1 MTKLVS
7 ESPVDQAPSN
17 RFFSRPVTPTGWWAA
32 GLGIGFV
39 VLFLVNALIL
49 IPFSAALPPW
59 SRPLMIFY
67 GLFMLACGLGGALA
81 GLLALLRRGERSWL
95 VWLPLLPG
103 ALVIFLLLGEFLVP
117 H

>member
-1 MTKLVS
+1 MMKPVS
-7 ESPVDQAPSN
+7 DSPADHAPGKG
-17 RFFSRPVTPTGWWAA
+17 FFSQPVTSTGWWAA

-39 VLFLVNALIL
+39 ILFLINALVL
-49 IPFSAALPPW
+49 IPFSAAQPPW

-67 GLFMLACGLGGALA
+67 GLFMLACGLGGAVA
-81 GLLALLRRGERSWL
+81 GLLAILRRGERSWL

>member
-1 MTKLVS
+1 MTKQVS
-7 ESPVDQAPSN
+7 QTPVDHAPGK
-17 RFFSRPVTPTGWWAA
+17 RFFSRPMTSTGWWAA

-39 VLFLVNALIL
+39 ILFLINALIL
-49 IPFSAALPPW
+49 IPFSAALPTW

-67 GLFMLACGLGGALA
+67 GLFMMACGLGGAVA
-81 GLLALLRRGERSWL
+81 GLLALLRHGERSWL

>member
-1 MTKLVS
+1 MTKPVS
-7 ESPVDQAPSN
+7 ESPVDHAPGK
-17 RFFSRPVTPTGWWAA
+17 RFFTRPVTSTGWWAA

-39 VLFLVNALIL
+39 LLFLINALVL
-49 IPFSAALPPW
+49 IPFSDSQPPW

-67 GLFMLACGLGGALA
+67 GLFMLTCGLGGAMA
-81 GLLALLRRGERSWL
+81 GLLAILRRGERSWL

>member
-1 MTKLVS
+1 MTKPVS
-7 ESPVDQAPSN
+7 ESPVDQAQSN

>member
-1 MTKLVS
+1 MTKPVS
-7 ESPVDQAPSN
+7 ESPVGRTPGN
-17 RFFSRPVTPTGWWAA
+17 RFLSRPVTSMGWWAA

-39 VLFLVNALIL
+39 VLFLINALAL
-49 IPFSAALPPW
+49 IPFSAAWPPW

-67 GLFMLACGLGGALA
+67 GLFMLACGLGGAVA
-81 GLLALLRRGERSWL
+81 GLLALLRGGERSWL